1 MYAWLAQL
9 VERDPYTVDVGGS
22 SPSPGTIPG
31 PAPKVTSN
39 TFYCID
45 QQLNFSYNSGIVL
58 QRIDMND
65 WDRNN
70 LHFILDSD
78 EATLE
83 DFYSWATE
91 DDLVYALNLV
101 RTAVAELIVQEAEL
115 MDEVEDFAEARSVL
129 TQFQL

>member
-1 MYAWLAQL
+1 MVCL
-9 VERDPYTVDVGGS
+9 VWKETSRLTQYSIFHLIPQGIRFDFCVDVL
-22 SPSPGTIPG
+22 
-31 PAPKVTSN
+31 
-39 TFYCID
+39 D
-45 QQLNFSYNSGIVL
+45 QQMNLLYNSDIVL

-91 DDLVYALNLV
+91 DDLAYALSLV
-101 RTAVAELIVQEAEL
+101 RQARTELLVQEAEIL
-115 MDEVEDFAEARSVL
+115 DELLTDATADDVADASAVL
-129 TQFQL
+129 KQFQL

>member
-1 MYAWLAQL
+1 
-9 VERDPYTVDVGGS
+9 
-22 SPSPGTIPG
+22 
-31 PAPKVTSN
+31 
-39 TFYCID
+39 
-45 QQLNFSYNSGIVL
+45 
-58 QRIDMND
+58 MND